1 MQYLNEIRAFSSFNV
16 YIKNYDELNELEY
29 QLKKWEKKQ
38 AEQVQRTKL
47 SKIKIKTGIKI
58 ENKTTIKRINRARLF
73 IWKDQQNRQSW

>member
-47 SKIKIKTGIKI
+47 SKK
-58 ENKTTIKRINRARLF
+58 
-73 IWKDQQNRQSW
+73 